1 MSEIGR
7 HLLILGGLIAL
18 VGAALLLGE
27 RLGLGRL
34 PGDFLYKSESEGSK
48 ITIGLPL
55 ATSLILSIVATI
67 VLNLLFGRR

>member
-7 HLLILGGLIAL
+7 QLLILGGLIAL
-18 VGAALLLGE
+18 VGAALMVGE

-48 ITIGLPL
+48 ITIAFPL
-55 ATSLILSIVATI
+55 ATSLILSIVATV